1 MMSQSLKDQIRSF
14 IDSLHSE
21 KGYAANTCRAYSHNL
36 NEFISF
42 ISENYFSDEDQKGSD
57 MFAAN
62 QIISLMIRGY
72 LGFLHK
78 KNKKVTIARKL
89 SAVRSFFRFL
99 VKHGVILDNPLDLIL
114 TPKQKKAIPVYLPVD
129 DIFRLIDSIKTD
141 TLAGI
146 RNRAIFETLYS
157 SGVRVSEL
165 EGLNVFDV
173 DVKRCLIR
181 VVGKGD
187 KERIVPIGTKA
198 VAAIKAYR
206 KRLQKEAGIGEDDNT
221 PLFLNKNHGRLT
233 SRSIARILDKTAREC
248 GLLIPVSP
256 HALRHTF
263 ATHMLDAGADLR
275 VVQELLGHQSLST
288 TQKYTHVSID
298 RLMETYDKAHPRR

>member
-1 MMSQSLKDQIRSF
+1 
-14 IDSLHSE
+14 
-21 KGYAANTCRAYSHNL
+21 
-36 NEFISF
+36 
-42 ISENYFSDEDQKGSD
+42 
-57 MFAAN
+57 
-62 QIISLMIRGY
+62 
-72 LGFLHK
+72 
-78 KNKKVTIARKL
+78 
-89 SAVRSFFRFL
+89 
-99 VKHGVILDNPLDLIL
+99 
-114 TPKQKKAIPVYLPVD
+114 
-129 DIFRLIDSIKTD
+129 
-141 TLAGI
+141 
-146 RNRAIFETLYS
+146 
-157 SGVRVSEL
+157 
-165 EGLNVFDV
+165 
-173 DVKRCLIR
+173 
-181 VVGKGD
+181 
-187 KERIVPIGTKA
+187 VPIGTKA

-263 ATHMLDAGADLR
+263 ATHMLDAGVDLR

>member
-1 MMSQSLKDQIRSF
+1 MMSTSLKNQIRSF

-36 NEFISF
+36 NEFVSF
-42 ISENYFSDEDQKGSD
+42 VSENYFSNENQKGAD
-57 MFAAN
+57 LLKAG
-62 QIISLMIRGY
+62 QIDSLMIRGY
-72 LGFLHK
+72 LGFLYK

-89 SAVRSFFRFL
+89 SAVLSFFRFL

-129 DIFRLIDSIKTD
+129 DIFRLLDSIKTD

-146 RNRAIFETLYS
+146 RNRAICETLYS

-233 SRSIARILDKTAREC
+233 SRSIAHILDKTAREC